1 MGGVELLQAPE
12 LVTLEYNAGGL
23 FLQLQD
29 YHPVSI
35 GCAPSLQRLGLY
47 QYQHE
52 DSFFKLKLSELLVN
66 SKLQLLHLAFHDGK
80 VR

>member
-1 MGGVELLQAPE
+1 MGGVELVQAPE

-23 FLQLQD
+23 FLQD

-35 GCAPSLQRLGLY
+35 GCAPSLQRLGLN